1 MSDNGWIRPIEDQS
15 VVLKDSGAVST
26 ARQPDRISQADSFR
40 DLAFAIAGMLTVALL
55 ANLLVLGL

>member
-1 MSDNGWIRPIEDQS
+1 MSDNGWSRPIEYRS
-15 VVLKDSGAVST
+15 VGLQDAGAVSNT
-26 ARQPDRISQADSFR
+26 LQPDHISQADSFR